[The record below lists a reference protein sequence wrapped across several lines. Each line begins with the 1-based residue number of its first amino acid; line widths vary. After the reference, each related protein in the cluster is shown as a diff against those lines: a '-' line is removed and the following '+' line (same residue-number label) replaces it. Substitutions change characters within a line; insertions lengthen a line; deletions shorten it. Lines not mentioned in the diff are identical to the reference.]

1 MVLINSYNHSSQLYI
16 IPGNYSPIVHLR
28 YGDRRPTSAARTG
41 ARPGLTCQLPNKPDR
56 GLGLPASAARNDL
69 TQPRTSS
76 RYGLMLR
83 ALSWGYWSEKRLT
96 PDIMTHKLSRYTSFL
111 RVVSS
116 TLRLVRIMNNTI
128 FPYYK
133 HFIITQ
139 FLPRF
144 YT

>member
-1 MVLINSYNHSSQLYI
+1 MVLISSYNHSSQLFI
-16 IPGNYSPIVHLR
+16 IPVNYSPLVHLGS
-28 YGDRRPTSAARTG
+28 GDRRPTSAARTG
-41 ARPGLTCQLPNKPDR
+41 ACPMLTCQSPNKPDR
-56 GLGLPASAARNDL
+56 GLGLPTSAPRSDL

-76 RYGLMLR
+76 RYGLMLQ
-83 ALSWGYWSEKRLT
+83 ALSWGYWPEKRLT
-96 PDIMTHKLSRYTSFL
+96 PDNMTHKLSRYTSSL

-133 HFIITQ
+133 HFVITQ

-144 YT
+144 HT

>member
-1 MVLINSYNHSSQLYI
+1 MDTIII
-16 IPGNYSPIVHLR
+16 IPQHS
-28 YGDRRPTSAARTG
+28 TSAARTG
-41 ARPGLTCQLPNKPDR
+41 ARSRLNCQSPNKPDR
-56 GLGLPASAARNDL
+56 GLGLPASAARNDP

-76 RYGLMLR
+76 RYGLRLR
-83 ALSWGYWSEKRLT
+83 ALSWGYWPEKRLT
-96 PDIMTHKLSRYTSFL
+96 PDEMTPELSRYTSFL

-116 TLRLVRIMNNTI
+116 TLRLVRIMSNTI

-133 HFIITQ
+133 HVIITQ

>member
-1 MVLINSYNHSSQLYI
+1 MVPKHS
-16 IPGNYSPIVHLR
+16 IVHFQSS
-28 YGDRRPTSAARTG
+28 DRRPTSAAWTG
-41 ARPGLTCQLPNKPDR
+41 ARSRLNCQSPNKPDR
-56 GLGLPASAARNDL
+56 GLGLPASAARNDP
-69 TQPRTSS
+69 TQSCTSS
-76 RYGLMLR
+76 RYGLRLR
-83 ALSWGYWSEKRLT
+83 ALSWGYWPKKRLT
-96 PDIMTHKLSRYTSFL
+96 PDDMTPELSRYTSFL

-133 HFIITQ
+133 HVIITQ